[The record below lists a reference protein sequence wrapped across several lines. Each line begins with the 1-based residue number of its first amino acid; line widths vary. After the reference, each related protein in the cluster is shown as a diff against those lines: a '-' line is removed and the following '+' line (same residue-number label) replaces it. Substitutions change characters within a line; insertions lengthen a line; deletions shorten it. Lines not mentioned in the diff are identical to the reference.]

1 MVEALIGIGSNFK
14 PESALR
20 AAVAALEQRFGRVA
34 CSSVYR
40 APAAGVAA
48 AAYLNLVAK
57 IVTATDTD
65 TLSAELAS
73 IETAVGRTRDDPR
86 VCRLDLDLLVYGRRV
101 DAARRLPRPGL
112 YTLPFVL
119 VPLADVAPQLAHP
132 LTGES
137 CSAALA
143 TALRPAGPE
152 KLGDLAALGV

>member
-1 MVEALIGIGSNFK
+1 MVEALIGIGSNLK

-20 AAVAALEQRFGRVA
+20 AAVAALEQRFGRVG

-48 AAYLNLVAK
+48 AEYLNMVAK
-57 IVTATDTD
+57 IATDADTD

-86 VCRLDLDLLVYGRRV
+86 VCRLDLDLLVYGGRV
-101 DAARRLPRPGL
+101 DAGRRLPRPGL
-112 YTLPFVL
+112 YALPFVL

-132 LTGES
+132 LTGQS
-137 CSAALA
+137 CSAALVKA
-143 TALRPAGPE
+143 RRPAALE
-152 KLGDLAALGV
+152 KLGDIAALA